1 MVQVQKNTYKTSIRI
16 TKTAS
21 EKMRG
26 FGISER
32 SFFNGA
38 KPFTVF
44 LERYPSGSDG
54 SLSVALIFGSAE
66 ARRLA
71 DKELGQSIV
80 LHCVFRNH
88 QLLVANV
95 TLRKAYQAL
104 GTNWQKEESIVFTD
118 SREAVPVAFINMIN
132 RMTPAK
138 ERSEYVKK
146 RISSWGGYL
155 KIQEQ
160 GMDIPDI
167 KTVYSSMAF
176 NHDFSRITLTGCR
189 MEDKEWKS
197 LRNLSVRLTGI
208 DGDVGT
214 VLKSSNRNI
223 EVELNSYIIK
233 QIREKGQS
241 LSKKEV
247 IFSNFAAL
255 SQIRRLR
262 QGFTNLEKGL
272 AVNPQLDRL
281 LFEEKPNVAPMK
293 ELEKLT
299 FHNRLNEFQQQAVA
313 GAMAAEDL
321 YAIQGPPGT
330 GKTTVIS
337 EICLQNAKKGLRTL
351 VASQSNLAVDNA
363 LGRLLANKDIRILR
377 VGRTDSIEEDGKKF
391 IEENVGQYWKDNT
404 LNEITAQ
411 FAMRSKREVELAKRL
426 EATEQAYEELQP
438 VFERLK
444 RAVAD
449 KKEAAERLK
458 EIGLSESKEQQKLEA
473 FAGQKDQAMHE
484 LRVSGQKL
492 DALAALMEANQAIL
506 ESGKN
511 REWFL
516 QEEERIRNVI
526 RQLEK
531 ARKFKQ
537 LEEQLSGKKQ
547 ELAAVAGKRAQVAA
561 MLNGRKNA
569 LDHIDNVKKLDGL
582 MQIMADEKIEETTAI
597 TYSIGKLDMIRD
609 KMAERKH
616 LEAVN
621 VSLTGAI
628 SYAEKLLAPAGIALD
643 KVKEQALSSGEAF
656 KMADIEQFIDKLRAF
671 LKTSKSIDPAV
682 LAKALAGL
690 YKRQNELWRRGMLL
704 KPADIYIDNSKKA
717 FQELKRALGQE
728 LLKQQQQYA
737 ALDIKWLGELDRMQE
752 EMQTLEQ
759 QASQLPVFPG
769 MPLDIE
775 EAIHENREELSVLAK
790 AKDSFEQAGKRLD
803 DQQIEHQAETD
814 AFGTVETRIAEI
826 QAILDGVQE
835 NLSVLEK
842 ERHSIEEIL
851 SSNPEADFEKTA
863 KQMASLS
870 FDKESFRQELKE
882 LPLMQT
888 MQKKWIELLESAND
902 HDLDEIRKL
911 YIRHANVIGTTC
923 VASARKDFVENYP
936 VFDVVIIDEVSKA
949 TPPELLLPMLK
960 GKKIILVGDHHQLP
974 PLLGNDTLE
983 ETLEAMIK
991 QDSGFE
997 EKRELEKLLE
1007 ESLFERL
1014 YKNLPAANKTMLAI
1028 QYRMHEDIMETISPF
1043 YKFDRDRLECG
1054 LEDSDRERDHFLESP
1069 SLKRSNHLMWLDLPN
1084 EPAYFEERMSGGKSL
1099 FNPAELSE
1107 ISRLLVELNGAVAEA
1122 KEAGRIAADEL
1133 KTVGVI
1139 SFYGEQVK
1147 RLQRMI
1153 DQELRLPHLTIRTGT
1168 VDRFQ
1173 GSEMEIILL
1182 SMVRNN
1188 QNAHGDI
1195 GFAKDY
1201 RRLNVAL
1208 SRAKQL
1214 LVLIG
1219 STEMFT
1225 KRAKKEETKRMYQHV
1240 LQTVEA
1246 KNGLKVW
1253 QKG

>member
-1 MVQVQKNTYKTSIRI
+1 MRI
-16 TKTAS
+16 TNTAS

-38 KPFTVF
+38 KPFK
-44 LERYPSGSDG
+44 LLMERYPTGPDG
-54 SLSVALIFGSAE
+54 SLSVAFFFGTEDSA
-66 ARRLA
+66 RLTGGG
-71 DKELGQSIV
+71 DQLVV

-88 QLLVANV
+88 HLLVVNV
-95 TLRKAYQAL
+95 TLRKAHHAL
-104 GTNWQKEESIVFTD
+104 GTNWLREEPVVFTD
-118 SREAVPVAFINMIN
+118 SREAVPVSFINLIN

-138 ERSEYVKK
+138 ERSDYVKK
-146 RISSWGGYL
+146 RISSWEGYL

-167 KTVYSSMAF
+167 KSAYSALAF
-176 NHDFSRITLTGCR
+176 NHDFSGITLTGCR
-189 MEDKEWKS
+189 MSDAEWKN
-197 LRNLSVRLTGI
+197 LRGLSVRLTGI

-214 VLKSSNRNI
+214 VLKSSNRNVEI
-223 EVELNSYIIK
+223 ELNGYIIK
-233 QIREKGQS
+233 QLREKGQA
-241 LSKKEV
+241 LSKREV
-247 IFSNFAAL
+247 VFSNFAAL

-262 QGFTNLEKGL
+262 QGFTNLEKGM

-281 LFEEKPNVAPMK
+281 IFEEQPDVAPLK

-299 FHNRLNEFQQQAVA
+299 FHNRLNDFQQKAVS

-321 YAIQGPPGT
+321 YVIQGPPGT

-377 VGRTDSIEEDGKKF
+377 VGRTESIEEDGKKF
-391 IEENVGQYWKDNT
+391 IEENVGQYWKDST
-404 LNEITAQ
+404 LKEITAQ
-411 FAMRSKREVELAKRL
+411 FEVRSLREAEVAGKLA
-426 EATEQAYEELQP
+426 ATERAYAALQP
-438 VFERLK
+438 VFENLK

-458 EIGLSESKEQQKLEA
+458 EIELRWNKEQEKFQAFDVQKEQSLKEA
-473 FAGQKDQAMHE
+473 RNSE
-484 LRVSGQKL
+484 QKL
-492 DALAALMEANQAIL
+492 DELAAFIAANENLLDSGRDAGWFRQERERVTAAIAELEQALLRKELEGKLTDQRLEMAAASDKRNQIAALMA
-506 ESGKN
+506 
-511 REWFL
+511 
-516 QEEERIRNVI
+516 
-526 RQLEK
+526 
-531 ARKFKQ
+531 
-537 LEEQLSGKKQ
+537 GKK
-547 ELAAVAGKRAQVAA
+547 E
-561 MLNGRKNA
+561 A
-569 LDHIDNVKKLDGL
+569 LDHIESVKKVDGL
-582 MQIMADEKIEETTAI
+582 LQVMTEQKIEETTAM
-597 TYSIGKLDMIRD
+597 TYSIGRLDMIRD
-609 KMAERKH
+609 KMAERKQ
-616 LEAVN
+616 LEKIN
-621 VSLTGAI
+621 ESLTSAI
-628 SYAEKLLAPAGIALD
+628 QYVEKLLAPAGIAVEPL
-643 KVKEQALSSGEAF
+643 KKQALTSGEAF
-656 KMADIEQFIDKLRAF
+656 TVADIEQFIDKLRAF
-671 LKTSKSIDPAV
+671 LKNTKSIESAV
-682 LAKALAGL
+682 LLKTLGGL
-690 YKRQNELWRRGMLL
+690 YKRQNELWRRGQML
-704 KPADIYIDNSKKA
+704 KPYDAYIDNSRQA
-717 FQELKRALGQE
+717 FQELKKTLSLE
-728 LLKQQQQYA
+728 LLKQQQQFA
-737 ALDIKWLGELDRMQE
+737 TADSKWLGELDRMQQE
-752 EMQTLEQ
+752 LETLERKV
-759 QASQLPVFPG
+759 AGLPFVSD
-769 MPLDIE
+769 MP
-775 EAIHENREELSVLAK
+775 SVLENAIEKGK
-790 AKDSFEQAGKRLD
+790 AERSALEKEETAFEQAAQRLK
-803 DQQIEHQAETD
+803 ELVAEQLE
-814 AFGTVETRIAEI
+814 ETETLQTTRLRISE
-826 QAILDGVQE
+826 LDGVLATVQKQ
-835 NLSVLEK
+835 LAAIEK
-842 ERHSIEEIL
+842 EREVLEEIL
-851 SSNPEADFEKTA
+851 SSDPEAEYEQTA
-863 KQMASLS
+863 KQIATLS
-870 FDKESFRQELKE
+870 FDQESLKQEQKD
-882 LPLMQT
+882 LPLLQRI
-888 MQKKWIELLESAND
+888 QKKWLELLETAND

-911 YIRHANVIGTTC
+911 YIKHANVIGTTC
-923 VASARKDFVENYP
+923 VASARKDFIDNYP

-983 ETLEAMIK
+983 ETLEAMIRE
-991 QDSGFE
+991 DNSFE

-1014 YKNLPAANKTMLAI
+1014 YKNLPASNKTMLAI

-1043 YKFDRDRLECG
+1043 YQFDNDKLRCG
-1054 LEDSDRERDHFLESP
+1054 LEDSDRERDHSLESP
-1069 SLKRSNHLMWLDLPN
+1069 GIKRSNHLMWLDLPN

-1099 FNPAELSE
+1099 YNPSELQE
-1107 ISRLLVELNGAVAEA
+1107 ISRLLIELNDAVADA
-1122 KEAGRIAADEL
+1122 KAAGRIEADEL

-1188 QNAHGDI
+1188 QNEHGDI

-1219 STEMFT
+1219 SSDMFT
-1225 KRAKKEETKRMYQHV
+1225 KRAKKEETKRMYRHV
-1240 LQTVEA
+1240 LGTVEK
-1246 KNGLKVW
+1246 KNGLRLL